1 LGQIAFSGAGF
12 GQRPGFRVRQAG
24 IDDETGSGHVLQG
37 RHSLL
42 AAPIA
47 SKGVVDAAGQKVHL
61 AGLHAASAGCEYAD
75 AGR

>member
-1 LGQIAFSGAGF
+1 MGKIPLAGAGF
-12 GQRPGFRVRQAG
+12 CQGSGLRVRQAG
-24 IDDETGSGHVLQG
+24 IDYEPGAGYVLQG

-42 AAPIA
+42 ATPIA

-61 AGLHAASAGCEYAD
+61 TGLRAASAGCEYAD